1 MKLYVGTSGWSYPP
15 WRGSFYP
22 EDLPTREFLSYYAQ
36 RLGAVE
42 VNNTFYRLPKE
53 ELLQSWSA
61 EVGPDFRFAVKASQ
75 RITHIKR
82 LKDCADET
90 AYLLRT
96 VAALGEH
103 LGPVLFQLPPN
114 LKLDLA
120 RLETFLALLAGGPP
134 AAFEFRHATWRDPDV
149 NSALERAGA
158 ALCVADT
165 DEEPAGEIA
174 ATAGWGY
181 LRLRRAEYSETELAD
196 WVERVRAQRWETA
209 YVFFKHED
217 AGVGPR
223 LAARFRELWDGVSPT

>member
-22 EDLPTREFLSYYAQ
+22 EDLPTRQFLSYYAE

-53 ELLQSWSA
+53 ELLRAWSA
-61 EVGPDFRFAVKASQ
+61 EVGPEFRFAVKASQ

-90 AYLLRT
+90 AYLLST
-96 VAALGEH
+96 VAALGPH
-103 LGPVLFQLPPN
+103 LGPLLFQLPPN
-114 LKLDLA
+114 LKIDLP
-120 RLETFLALLAGGPP
+120 RLETFLLLLAGSPP
-134 AAFEFRHATWRDPDV
+134 AAFEFRHPSWRDLSV
-149 NSALERAGA
+149 NSALAREGA

-165 DEEPAGEIA
+165 DEEPVEEIA

-181 LRLRRAEYSETELAD
+181 LRLRRAEYSEAELAS
-196 WVERVRAQRWETA
+196 WVERVRAQPWERA
-209 YVFFKHED
+209 FVFFKHED

-223 LAARFRELWDGVSPT
+223 LAARFREIWESAGSA